1 MNISQ
6 LATNSANATVTR
18 AELISLVKVIEFTL
32 HDLEGEYSTRT
43 GFYEIEAQAL
53 IQKLQKLLQDGDSV
67 ISGHLT
73 DLELMILLANLLEV
87 TAGIRIDDHFSSF
100 GMSEEELDICYS
112 TIDRYG
118 KDKGLWKSNPGGPN
132 PYAQTT

>member
-1 MNISQ
+1 MKIGR
-6 LATNSANATVTR
+6 LAINNANVNVTR
-18 AELISLVKVIEFTL
+18 DELISLIKVIEYTL
-32 HDLEGEYSTRT
+32 LELEGEYSTRT

-53 IQKLQKLLQDGDSV
+53 IEKLQMALQDRDSV
-67 ISGHLT
+67 ITVHLT

-100 GMSEEELDICYS
+100 GMSETELDICF
-112 TIDRYG
+112 TAIDQYG
-118 KDKGLWKSNPGGPN
+118 KDHGLWKDNPGGPN